1 MSPST
6 VSVLSMSMILI
17 SRSCMQAGNSR
28 WLAVAVTVLSM
39 FAMTPMAP
47 MFGMFSLLAMLST
60 RAVTAMSVVPSFSI
74 IVVSAMLLRSI
85 IMMST
90 PPFVAVL

>member
-1 MSPST
+1 M
-6 VSVLSMSMILI
+6 LSMSMILI

-39 FAMTPMAP
+39 FA
-47 MFGMFSLLAMLST
+47 MFSLLAMLST